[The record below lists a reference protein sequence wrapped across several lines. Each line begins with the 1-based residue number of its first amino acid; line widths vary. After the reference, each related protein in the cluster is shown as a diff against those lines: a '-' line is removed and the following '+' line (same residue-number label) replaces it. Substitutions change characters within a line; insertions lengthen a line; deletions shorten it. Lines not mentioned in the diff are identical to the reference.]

1 MGKRPGRKRDIPV
14 TKVGASTATQE
25 ALSGH
30 EGIRWWK
37 ALRECIRGDKG
48 RRRGSQLGS
57 HLGRLLFNG
66 VITDEQYGAAL
77 DWLKLLQDHRRV
89 VLDYPSGSKVSNME
103 PRVPG
108 SGGREY
114 PKEAIDA
121 LQDRYDLC
129 HAAIVDVPRGP
140 ETWGA
145 MQALIVEDCYVD
157 WSKQR
162 LVSDG
167 LERLVA
173 VLGVR
178 KKRG

>member
-1 MGKRPGRKRDIPV
+1 VGKRPGRKRDLPV

-30 EGIRWWK
+30 EGIRWWR

-77 DWLKLLQDHRRV
+77 DWLKLLQDERRI
-89 VLDYPSGSKVSNME
+89 VLDCPAGNKISNME

-108 SGGREY
+108 VSGREY
-114 PKEAIDA
+114 SKETIE
-121 LQDRYDLC
+121 
-129 HAAIVDVPRGP
+129 AIVDKYKHCRAAIESGARGA
-140 ETWGA
+140 ETWTA
-145 MQALIVEDCYVD
+145 MQTLIVEDCYVD
-157 WSKQR
+157 WSRQR
-162 LVSDG
+162 LVADG

-173 VLGVR
+173 VMGARR
-178 KKRG
+178 KK